1 MDEPNKKIMDVCA
14 EKGMDGMV
22 KAICDEM
29 KEQKMTYAEMRA
41 TYG

>member
-1 MDEPNKKIMDVCA
+1 MMDVCA

-29 KEQKMTYAEMRA
+29 KEKKMSYAQMRYL
-41 TYG
+41 YG